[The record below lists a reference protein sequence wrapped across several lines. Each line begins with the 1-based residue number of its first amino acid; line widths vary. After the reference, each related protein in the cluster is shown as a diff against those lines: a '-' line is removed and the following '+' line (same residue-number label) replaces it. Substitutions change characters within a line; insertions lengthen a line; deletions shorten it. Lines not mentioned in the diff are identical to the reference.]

1 MWLFFVFYIRRNVSV
16 NFQVKKKKMLLK
28 RKKKSVIADSAS
40 QQMAQK

>member
-16 NFQVKKKKMLLK
+16 NFQVKKKMLLK

>member
-16 NFQVKKKKMLLK
+16 NFQVKKKKSYLK
-28 RKKKSVIADSAS
+28 EKKSVIADSAS

>member
-16 NFQVKKKKMLLK
+16 NFQVKKNCYLK
-28 RKKKSVIADSAS
+28 EKKSEIADSAS

>member
-16 NFQVKKKKMLLK
+16 NFQVKKKSYLK
-28 RKKKSVIADSAS
+28 EKKSVIADSAS

>member
-16 NFQVKKKKMLLK
+16 NFQVKKKNCYLK
-28 RKKKSVIADSAS
+28 EKKSAIADSAS

>member
-16 NFQVKKKKMLLK
+16 NFQVKKKCYLK
-28 RKKKSVIADSAS
+28 EKKKSVIADSAS